1 VDTTTDDLQKKGGA
15 VHLPR
20 ESTHAEPRRRIPQ
33 AAKCPCEEREMSP
46 SGGNR
51 LCGKESISMT
61 ALGKLLCKEHTEE
74 YEMKWNLNLNRLQ
87 LMA

>member
-1 VDTTTDDLQKKGGA
+1 
-15 VHLPR
+15 
-20 ESTHAEPRRRIPQ
+20 
-33 AAKCPCEEREMSP
+33 
-46 SGGNR
+46 
-51 LCGKESISMT
+51 MT